1 MHAYWLSH
9 FVNYKV
15 CSHAGKVCLWTVHN
29 SLKMAVFMKLFF
41 VLVAGMLF
49 GSLTAKPVKDPAP
62 SRYYYDDE
70 SNDYFDVGKLL
81 PILYRKRLSD
91 S

>member
-9 FVNYKV
+9 FVNYQV
-15 CSHAGKVCLWTVHN
+15 CSHAGEVCLWIVHN

-49 GSLTAKPVKDPAP
+49 GSLTAKPMENPAP
-62 SRYYYDDE
+62 SRYSYAGE
-70 SNDYFDVGKLL
+70 SNEYFDVGKLF
-81 PILYRKRLSD
+81 PIENGSTD
-91 S
+91 F